1 MITSA
6 DNARLVYRDELGNM
20 HEQPLTDIVYAGT
33 LIDPESGND
42 MAPEYV
48 RVTVTL
54 PADKVNLIYRDS
66 TGDTHEQLISEI
78 VYTGTLIDPETGDDM
93 APELVETPYVLHIP
107 KTAERNTNHAH
118 LQR

>member
-42 MAPEYV
+42 MAPEFV

-54 PADKVNLIYRDS
+54 PIDKVTLIYYDEH
-66 TGDTHEQLISEI
+66 GDTHEQPASDIIYS
-78 VYTGTLIDPETGDDM
+78 GTLIDPETGNDM
-93 APELVETPYVLHIP
+93 APNQVEIP
-107 KTAERNTNHAH
+107 LREQH
-118 LQR
+118 